1 MGYLVEG
8 IQAENMSANYRIV
21 VTGEAGLTGCTLQER
36 LLSDRREAAAVTS
49 FGHSYPS
56 WLASTSRLMAR
67 NVPVRQVL
75 PQLLRSVTS
84 GRAFKPLRD
93 EFEVHAVRR
102 KFDHLHREVGR

>member
-1 MGYLVEG
+1 
-8 IQAENMSANYRIV
+8 MSANGRIV
-21 VTGEAGLTGCTLQER
+21 VTGETGLTGCMLQNR

-84 GRAFKPLRD
+84 GRALKRVRD
-93 EFEVHAVRR
+93 EFDIDVVWR
-102 KFDHLHREVGR
+102 KFDRLYREVGR